1 MSNVYERTVAGD
13 IESVGQRLEQAVKDR
28 SYGVLGQIDLRQKMR
43 DKGLAF
49 EPACRVYEVCNPAR
63 ARTVLERD
71 LQVSTALPCRIALYE
86 RAGRVHVATLRPS
99 IILAA
104 FDRPELAGEAEVVEA
119 DLIAILDQ
127 VASGS

>member
-13 IESVGQRLEQAVKDR
+13 LDSIGARLEQAITDR

-43 DKGLAF
+43 DKGLDF

-63 ARTVLERD
+63 ARAVLERD
-71 LQVSTALPCRIALYE
+71 LQVSTALPCRISLYE
-86 RAGRVHVATLRPS
+86 REGQVRVATLRPS
-99 IILAA
+99 VILAA
-104 FDRPELAGEAEVVEA
+104 FDRPELAGEAEAVEQ
-119 DLIAILDQ
+119 DLIAILDD